1 MVALIIGVLAVT
13 VGLAIVYSAFV
24 YTVSHPGHK

>member
-13 VGLAIVYSAFV
+13 VGLTIVYSAFV
-24 YTVSHPGHK
+24 YTVSHPGRQ